1 MSTEFVMPK
10 LGLTMEEGKIIEWL
24 VDDGAHVEAGTPVL
38 RIETDKVESDVE
50 SPASG
55 RLKRTA
61 LAGDTFK
68 CGEVIGRLLG
78 DGETDAVVPATLST
92 TSRVAVSPN
101 AYRVAAALGVD
112 PTRIAGS
119 GPAGRVV
126 SEDVEEYARR
136 QPTAGTAAPVGGST
150 AQPAPS
156 PSPMAPSP
164 MAPSPIAS
172 AQRSPGR
179 MPVLLDGA
187 IATMA
192 ARQLADLLGIDLAA
206 VPASS
211 DDGRISR
218 EDVAAHVR
226 SRLAAG
232 STTPPARQFSSRPA
246 PDSATVR
253 PMTGMR
259 STIARRMH
267 EALIEMAQ
275 LTLTMEAECDNLL
288 AHRAQC
294 SGRVVPGITDYVL
307 AATARALRT
316 HPVVNSQMTQD
327 GIAVLPDIHIGLAV
341 AVEGGLLVP
350 VIRNTDRRGL
360 LEIAEESQKLARSA
374 REGKLTMNELDGGT
388 MSVTAL
394 GMFGVDAFTPVINP
408 PNSAI
413 LGVGRIRPILSPQ
426 VLSAKDALRKSN
438 SKKSAK
444 KSTRAQDAGSV
455 SLVQAMTL
463 SLTWDH
469 RVFDGVPAAE
479 FCRSIVENLQDPES
493 LERPLP

>member
-24 VDDGAHVEAGTPVL
+24 VDDGAQVEAGTPVL

-61 LAGDTFK
+61 HAGDTYK

-78 DGETDAVVPATLST
+78 DGETDAVVPATPST
-92 TSRVAVSPN
+92 TSRLAISPN
-101 AYRVAAALGVD
+101 AYRVAATLGVD

-126 SEDVEEYARR
+126 SEDVEDYARS
-136 QPTAGTAAPVGGST
+136 QSAAGTAAPVGGSAARPT
-150 AQPAPS
+150 SAPSRQAPS
-156 PSPMAPSP
+156 PQAASPQTGAP
-164 MAPSPIAS
+164 
-172 AQRSPGR
+172 RSSGR
-179 MPVLLDGA
+179 MPVPSEGA
-187 IATMA
+187 VATMA

-206 VPASS
+206 VPATSA
-211 DDGRISR
+211 DGRISR

-232 STTPPARQFSSRPA
+232 SPTPTARQLSTRPA

-253 PMTGMR
+253 PMSGMR

-267 EALIEMAQ
+267 EALSEMAQ
-275 LTLTMEAECDNLL
+275 LTLTMEAECDRLL
-288 AHRAQC
+288 AHRTQC

-316 HPVVNSQMTQD
+316 HPMVNSQLTQD
-327 GIAVLPDIHIGLAV
+327 GIAVLPDIHVGMAV

-350 VIRNTDRRGL
+350 VIRNTDRL
-360 LEIAEESQKLARSA
+360 SLFEIAEESQRLARAA
-374 REGKLTMNELDGGT
+374 RDGKLTMNELDGGT

-408 PNSAI
+408 PNAAI
-413 LGVGRIRPILSPQ
+413 LGVGRIRPILSP
-426 VLSAKDALRKSN
+426 SAVSTKDAPRKSN
-438 SKKSAK
+438 GKKSGK
-444 KSTRAQDAGSV
+444 KSTNALGAGSV
-455 SLVQAMTL
+455 TLVQAMTL

-479 FCRSIVENLQDPES
+479 FCRSIVENLQNPES